1 MVHTNSN
8 YRNLQFCQKNISMFL
23 SNITIINPI
32 NKFALYVDKE
42 NIPAIKCYEKCG
54 FEIKELVKDKAYL
67 METN

>member
-1 MVHTNSN
+1 
-8 YRNLQFCQKNISMFL
+8 MFL
-23 SNITIINPI
+23 SNITIIKPI